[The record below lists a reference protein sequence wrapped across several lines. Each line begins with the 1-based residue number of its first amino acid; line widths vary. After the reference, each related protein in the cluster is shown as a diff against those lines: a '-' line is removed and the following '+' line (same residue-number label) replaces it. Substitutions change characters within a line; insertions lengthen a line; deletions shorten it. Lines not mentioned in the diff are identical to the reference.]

1 MLAGVLKGSIN
12 YCESGKCGLF
22 GNGGLLMFDVSS
34 VTFKYQFVDP
44 VLYLELLEDSGGSLQ
59 LPS

>member
-1 MLAGVLKGSIN
+1 MVLKGFIT

-22 GNGGLLMFDVSS
+22 GNDVLLMFDVSS

-44 VLYLELLEDSGGSLQ
+44 VLYLELLEE
-59 LPS
+59 